1 MKDQIFGV
9 LQRVGRSFML
19 PIALLPVAGLF
30 LGIGGSFTN
39 ETMLTSYNLIG
50 VMGPGTVIYAILTIM
65 MAAGEIVFK
74 NLPII
79 FAMGVAIG
87 MARQEKAVAAL
98 AGVIGYFI
106 MHTVIGALITIT
118 GTYTQE
124 TLTTANELGFMEA
137 AKKGIEYIP
146 IVANQLL
153 PSGSIT
159 DTVGITSLQ
168 MGVFGGIIVGLGVA
182 ALHNKFYK
190 VEFPPVLS
198 FFGGTRFV
206 PIITAVVFLFVGALM
221 FYIWPFIQNGIYAL
235 GGLVMASGYFGT
247 FIYGFIERAL
257 IPFGLHHVF
266 YLPFWQTGLG
276 GTMVV
281 DGVLVEG
288 AQNIFFAQLASP
300 DVTHF
305 SVEATRFM
313 SGKFSFMI
321 FGLPGAALAMYKCA
335 KTNRQKAVGGLLISA
350 ALTAMITGITEPI
363 EFTFL
368 FVAPF
373 LYVIHCVFA
382 GLSYMFMHMLNVGVG
397 MTFSGGLI
405 DLTLFGILQGNAKTN
420 WIYIVIVGIGYFF
433 VYYFLFRFLINK
445 FNLKTP
451 GREDEDE
458 ETKLYTRA
466 DVEAKK
472 NKNLVGGSEPSASE
486 SSDPVSA
493 LITAGLGGKK
503 NIVDLDS
510 CATRLRV
517 TVVDGD
523 IIDESTLK
531 VSGAIGVIKKGS
543 GIQVIY
549 GPKVTVIK
557 SKLDE
562 YLQSPE
568 SDVETDM
575 AVLDEPKAAQP
586 PEAEKLIIPD
596 TGIPA
601 VTAVFAAPIDGRI
614 ASITETPDDAFS
626 QKMVGDGVVIFPTG
640 NKIYAPCD
648 ARVEVLFPTFHAV
661 GLTSLTGIEVLI
673 HVGIDTVKLA
683 GKGFKAFVKQ
693 GDQVKK
699 GDLLL
704 ELDLD
709 FISKNAPS
717 TAIPI
722 VFTNLDEKQ
731 KVTILKV
738 GTVKANE
745 NAFAIES

>member
-1 MKDQIFGV
+1 MKDKIFGV

-19 PIALLPVAGLF
+19 PIALLPIAGLF

-39 ETMLTSYNLIG
+39 ETMLTSYNLMGI
-50 VMGPGTVIYAILTIM
+50 MGPGTIIYGILTVM
-65 MAAGEIVFK
+65 MAAGEIVFN

-106 MHTVIGALITIT
+106 MHTVIGALITLT
-118 GTYTQE
+118 GTYTPE
-124 TLTTANELGFMEA
+124 TLLAANETGLIAA
-137 AKKGIEYIP
+137 AKKGVEYIP

-153 PSGSIT
+153 PSGSISS
-159 DTVGITSLQ
+159 TVGITSLQ

-190 VEFPPVLS
+190 IELPPVLS

-276 GTMVV
+276 GTMTV
-281 DGVLVEG
+281 DGVVVEG

-335 KTNRQKAVGGLLISA
+335 KTSRQKAVGGLLMSA

-373 LYVIHCVFA
+373 LYVIHCVLA

-420 WIYIVIVGIGYFF
+420 WIYIVLVGIAYFF
-433 VYYFLFRFLINK
+433 VYYFLFKFLIKK

-451 GREDEDE
+451 GREDDDE

-466 DVEAKK
+466 DVDAQK
-472 NKNLVGGSEPSASE
+472 NKSKNGGSENPAPE
-486 SSDPVSA
+486 SSDPVSTM
-493 LITAGLGGKK
+493 ITTGLGGKK
-503 NIVDLDS
+503 NIIDLDS

-517 TVVDGD
+517 TVKNGES
-523 IIDESTLK
+523 IDEKILK
-531 VSGAIGVIKKGS
+531 YSGAIGVIKKGN

-557 SKLDE
+557 SKLEE

-568 SDVETDM
+568 SDLEIDIPVIEEPG
-575 AVLDEPKAAQP
+575 AVQKNENEKATEIEAPKIM
-586 PEAEKLIIPD
+586 EMEIF
-596 TGIPA
+596 GS
-601 VTAVFAAPIDGRI
+601 PIAGRI

-626 QKMVGDGVVIFPTG
+626 QRMVGDGVVIFPTG

-648 ARVEVLFPTFHAV
+648 ASVDVLFPTKHAL
-661 GLTSLTGIEVLI
+661 GLTSLKGTEVLI
-673 HVGIDTVKLA
+673 HIGIDTVKLA
-683 GKGFKAFVKQ
+683 GKGFEAFVKQ

-704 ELDLD
+704 ALDLD
-709 FISKNAPS
+709 YISKNAPS

-722 VFTNLDEKQ
+722 VFTNLKENQ
-731 KVTILKV
+731 KVKLIKS
-738 GTVKANE
+738 GTVKENE
-745 NAFAIES
+745 EAFAIES